1 MILWINW
8 LNIYIIEFLP
18 FGALGKSRVVFLFT
32 FLDDEGCDDG
42 LELNSEVDS
51 GNVADVWKSD
61 DNDDNDEFDD
71 NVVNFVFDFGI
82 DMIWY

>member
-1 MILWINW
+1 M
-8 LNIYIIEFLP
+8 
-18 FGALGKSRVVFLFT
+18 FT
-32 FLDDEGCDDG
+32 FLDDFEGDEGCDDG

-51 GNVADVWKSD
+51 DNVADVWKFDDND